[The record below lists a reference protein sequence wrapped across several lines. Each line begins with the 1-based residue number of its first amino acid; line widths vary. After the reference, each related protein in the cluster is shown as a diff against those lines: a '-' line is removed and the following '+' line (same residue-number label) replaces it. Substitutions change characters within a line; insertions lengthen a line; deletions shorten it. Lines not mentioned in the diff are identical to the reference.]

1 MHCLVVYLLLI
12 SCVAEQEK
20 EFYCLSASS
29 LTVLSLRAK
38 TTRRTHEYGR

>member
-20 EFYCLSASS
+20 DFIVWAPLP
-29 LTVLSLRAK
+29 
-38 TTRRTHEYGR
+38 